1 MTLCYLD
8 SSAFLKVFKRE
19 DESDAMV
26 NYFTQN
32 LDRLFTSELTV
43 TELLGN
49 LMRLGLPTHVAERAL
64 AGITLIP
71 IRQEILHQAA
81 DFRGAGLRSLDAIH
95 LASALSVRGNLAELV
110 TYDQQLAAFSAGQGV
125 SVVTPS

>member
-19 DESDAMV
+19 PESDAMV
-26 NYFTQN
+26 KYFIKN
-32 LDRLFTSELTV
+32 LDQLFTSELTI

-49 LMRLGLPTHVAERAL
+49 LMRLGIPTHIAERAL

-71 IRQEILHQAA
+71 IRQEILRQAA

-110 TYDQQLAAFSAGQGV
+110 TYDHHLAEFSAGQGV
-125 SVVTPS
+125 SVVAPS

>member
-19 DESDAMV
+19 PESDAMV
-26 NYFTQN
+26 KYFSKN
-32 LDRLFTSELTV
+32 LDHLFTSELTI

-49 LMRLGLPTHVAERAL
+49 LMRLGIPTHIAERVL

-81 DFRGAGLRSLDAIH
+81 DFRGSGLRSLDAIH

-110 TYDQQLAAFSAGQGV
+110 TYDHHLAAFSAGQGV
-125 SVVTPS
+125 SVVAPS

>member
-19 DESDAMV
+19 PESDAMV
-26 NYFTQN
+26 KYFIKN
-32 LDRLFTSELTV
+32 LDQLFTSELTI

-49 LMRLGLPTHVAERAL
+49 LMRLGIPTHIAERAL

-71 IRQEILHQAA
+71 IRQEILRQAA

-110 TYDQQLAAFSAGQGV
+110 TYDHQLAAFSAGQGV
-125 SVVTPS
+125 SVVAPS

>member
-1 MTLCYLD
+1 MLRYLD

-19 DESDAMV
+19 PESDAMV

-32 LDRLFTSELTV
+32 LDHLFTSELTI

-49 LMRLGLPTHVAERAL
+49 LMRLGIPTHIADRAL

-110 TYDQQLAAFSAGQGV
+110 TYDHHLAAFSAGQGV
-125 SVVTPS
+125 SVVAPS